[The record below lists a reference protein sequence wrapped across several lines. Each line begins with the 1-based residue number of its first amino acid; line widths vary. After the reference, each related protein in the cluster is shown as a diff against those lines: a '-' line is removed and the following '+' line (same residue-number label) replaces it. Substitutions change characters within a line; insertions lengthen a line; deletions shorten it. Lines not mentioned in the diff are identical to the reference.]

1 MGIALSETAWP
12 SLVLLFF
19 LMKRFLFSLLLL
31 CPLQAQAATLQ
42 CGEASFYGGHGDG
55 YAWQTMAN
63 GRPMNPQA
71 MIAAH
76 PWLPLGTKLLVKNRD
91 NGKQVVLT
99 VSDRGPYYR
108 GRIIDLS
115 LGAFSRIARP
125 SQGVTNVCISKL

>member
-1 MGIALSETAWP
+1 MALASFL
-12 SLVLLFF
+12 SL
-19 LMKRFLFSLLLL
+19 LMKRFLCSLLLL
-31 CPLQAQAATLQ
+31 GSALPGQAAALQ

-76 PWLPLGTKLLVKNRD
+76 PWLPFGTKLLVKNRD

-99 VSDRGPYYR
+99 VADRGPWHG